1 MWTVRIPLLQA
12 HAQRN
17 HCVGAAKCSSL
28 PCCGRLRILQR
39 PCKTKVVMLGVQLIL
54 FPGSL
59 GRIRTQALPLSPASG
74 YIGSNISL
82 QFAFPS
88 LRWQM
93 ALSIFSCGF
102 SPFFT
107 FLIIM
112 AMTVYSY
119 LSVIFKTHFFFAFY
133 YWFEEIYNLFWIYS
147 LLVLEIV
154 CLLRPN
160 FSFPKQCLSKGTF

>member
-1 MWTVRIPLLQA
+1 MRITLLQA

-17 HCVGAAKCSSL
+17 RCVGAAKCSSL

-59 GRIRTQALPLSPASG
+59 GGIRTQALPLSPASG
-74 YIGSNISL
+74 YIRSNISL
-82 QFAFPS
+82 QFVFPS
-88 LRWQM
+88 LRWLM

-112 AMTVYSY
+112 ATTCLFIS
-119 LSVIFKTHFFFAFY
+119 FRHFLNTFFGFY
-133 YWFEEIYNLFWIYS
+133 YWFEGIYNLF
-147 LLVLEIV
+147 
-154 CLLRPN
+154 
-160 FSFPKQCLSKGTF
+160 